1 MPQPKLETVPP
12 FYHNYIRQV
21 VEDDVLR
28 AIGSNTQ
35 EALTFFRNIPAE
47 KWDYRYADDK
57 WTIKEM
63 LQHMIDTD
71 RVFSYRAVCIA
82 RGEKGSLPGFDEKEY
97 AAQAK
102 ANRRPVHELMEEF
115 GTLRTSIQQLY
126 QSFDD
131 EQLEA
136 TGVANGKAI
145 SVNAIGFIIAG
156 HARHHLN
163 VLKERYL

>member
-1 MPQPKLETVPP
+1 
-12 FYHNYIRQV
+12 
-21 VEDDVLR
+21 
-28 AIGSNTQ
+28 
-35 EALTFFRNIPAE
+35 
-47 KWDYRYADDK
+47 
-57 WTIKEM
+57 
-63 LQHMIDTD
+63 
-71 RVFSYRAVCIA
+71 
-82 RGEKGSLPGFDEKEY
+82 
-97 AAQAK
+97 
-102 ANRRPVHELMEEF
+102 MEEF